1 MNNKYKL
8 LLNITVILLIANV
21 LISFFTNLW
30 KETNY
35 PDYINS
41 ILFLLLILL
50 ASQVYSKK
58 KD

>member
-1 MNNKYKL
+1 MSNKYKL
-8 LLNITVILLIANV
+8 IMNITVILLIANI

>member
-8 LLNITVILLIANV
+8 LLNITVILLIANI
-21 LISFFTNLW
+21 LTSFFTNLW

-50 ASQVYSKK
+50 ASQVYSKN

>member
-1 MNNKYKL
+1 MSIKYKL
-8 LLNITVILLIANV
+8 LMNITVILLIANI

-58 KD
+58 KL

>member
-1 MNNKYKL
+1 MSNKYKL
-8 LLNITVILLIANV
+8 IINITVILLIANI
-21 LISFFTNLW
+21 LISFFTNFW

-50 ASQVYSKK
+50 ASQVYSKN

>member
-1 MNNKYKL
+1 MSIKYKL
-8 LLNITVILLIANV
+8 LMNITVILLIADI

>member
-1 MNNKYKL
+1 MNKYKL
-8 LLNITVILLIANV
+8 LLNITVILIIANI

>member
-1 MNNKYKL
+1 MSIKYKL
-8 LLNITVILLIANV
+8 LMNITVILLIANI

-41 ILFLLLILL
+41 ILFLLLILF

>member
-1 MNNKYKL
+1 MTNKYKL
-8 LLNITVILLIANV
+8 LLNITVILLIANI

>member
-8 LLNITVILLIANV
+8 LLNITVILLIANI
-21 LISFFTNLW
+21 LISFFTNFW

-50 ASQVYSKK
+50 ASQVYSKN

>member
-8 LLNITVILLIANV
+8 LLNITVILIIANI

>member
-8 LLNITVILLIANV
+8 IMNITVILLIANI

>member
-1 MNNKYKL
+1 MSIKYKL
-8 LLNITVILLIANV
+8 LMNITVILLIANI

>member
-8 LLNITVILLIANV
+8 LLNITVILIIANI
-21 LISFFTNLW
+21 LISLFTNLW

>member
-8 LLNITVILLIANV
+8 LLNITVILLIANI

-41 ILFLLLILL
+41 ILFFLLILL

>member
-1 MNNKYKL
+1 MTNKYKL
-8 LLNITVILLIANV
+8 LMNITVILLIANI

>member
-1 MNNKYKL
+1 MSNKYKL
-8 LLNITVILLIANV
+8 LMNITVILLIANI

>member
-50 ASQVYSKK
+50 ASQVYSKN

>member
-8 LLNITVILLIANV
+8 LLNITVILLIANI
-21 LISFFTNLW
+21 LISFFTNFW

>member
-8 LLNITVILLIANV
+8 LLNITVILLIANI

>member
-1 MNNKYKL
+1 MTNKYKL
-8 LLNITVILLIANV
+8 LLNITVILIIANI